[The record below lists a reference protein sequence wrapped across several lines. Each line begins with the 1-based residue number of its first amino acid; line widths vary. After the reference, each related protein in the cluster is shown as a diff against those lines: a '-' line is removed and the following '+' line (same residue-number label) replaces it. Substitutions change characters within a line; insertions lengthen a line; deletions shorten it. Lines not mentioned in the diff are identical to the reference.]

1 MFVQCMQVV
10 EHHEDLLQQA
20 TGIETLEGQFLG
32 MTLHLHDNYNYHERE
47 KIATILYDRTNVTFS
62 AAVSIQNVR

>member
-1 MFVQCMQVV
+1 MSKFLTTIFRKLFSMFAQCMQVV

-32 MTLHLHDNYNYHERE
+32 MTLHLHDNYNFHEQR
-47 KIATILYDRTNVTFS
+47 KNINN
-62 AAVSIQNVR
+62 SI